1 MTNRKRVQTGL
12 FSLSLLLTTVTYGK
26 DGDQQQPV
34 DAQQKGATTAAQVLT
49 KSAVT
54 AVMADS
60 AMFSPSSADSA
71 ALLQELYKSEMA
83 SAPKVALNSKAASF
97 VKKYL
102 EENRETLEKVEGRS
116 GAYFN
121 TIATIFRQY
130 GIPEELKYLA
140 VIESK
145 LKTSATSHAGAAG
158 LWQLM
163 PSTARSLGLKVSGKT
178 DERRHFYKST
188 VAAAKYLKAL
198 YGEYGDWLLVLAAYN
213 AGSGNVNKAI
223 RKSGSR
229 NFWTLQ
235 NFLPGETKAHV
246 KRYIGA
252 HYYFEDRGSKA
263 TLTKTEWQAHQEAMA
278 AFLANRQ
285 KERETL
291 QQIMAVNKEAL
302 IEEAVKEAAGLL
314 KEGRSK

>member
-1 MTNRKRVQTGL
+1 MTNSKSVQTGL

-34 DAQQKGATTAAQVLT
+34 DAQQKGVTTAAQVLT

-60 AMFSPSSADSA
+60 VMQSYSSADSIA
-71 ALLQELYKSEMA
+71 QLQELYKSELA
-83 SAPKVALNSKAASF
+83 NAPKVTLNSKAVNF

-102 EENRETLEKVEGRS
+102 EENRETLEKVEQRS

-130 GIPEELKYLA
+130 GIPDELKYLA

-145 LKTSATSHAGAAG
+145 LKPSATSYAGAAG

-163 PSTARSLGLKVSGKT
+163 PGTARSLGLKVSGKN

-198 YGEYGDWLLVLAAYN
+198 YKEYDDWLLVLAAYN
-213 AGSGNVNKAI
+213 AGAGNINKAI
-223 RKSGSR
+223 RRSGSR
-229 NFWTLQ
+229 NFWILQ
-235 NFLPGETKAHV
+235 DFLPGETKAHV
-246 KRYIGA
+246 KRFIGA
-252 HYYFEDRGSKA
+252 HYYFEEQGSVA
-263 TLTKTEWQAHQEAMA
+263 TLTKTEWQAHQKAITNFMA
-278 AFLANRQ
+278 HRK
-285 KERETL
+285 KEREEL
-291 QQIMAVNKEAL
+291 EHIMATNKEAL
-302 IEEAVKEAAGLL
+302 IEEAVKEAGSLI
-314 KEGRSK
+314 KESKSK